1 MVNEMEVL
9 TVYDIMNILC
19 ICRNTAYNL
28 LGSGQIKGFK
38 IGRTWRITQKA
49 LDEYLD
55 KKYK

>member
-1 MVNEMEVL
+1 MNEMEVL

-38 IGRTWRITQKA
+38 IGRTWRVTQKA

-55 KKYK
+55 KKI